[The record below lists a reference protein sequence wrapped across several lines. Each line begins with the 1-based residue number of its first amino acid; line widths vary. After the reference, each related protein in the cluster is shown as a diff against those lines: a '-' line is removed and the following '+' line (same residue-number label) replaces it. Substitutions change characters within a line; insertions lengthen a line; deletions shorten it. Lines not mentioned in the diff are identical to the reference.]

1 VEDTGRFGA
10 NGLETWQKVRD
21 ERSNSREF
29 DGEASGGTEAEIGEP
44 PNWGRRYD
52 CVCKGNKD
60 CWADAA
66 NKDEDLMKFFAS
78 VKVGKRSAYNEGA
91 ANAKVA
97 LENCCSEEGD
107 LKLE

>member
-1 VEDTGRFGA
+1 MEDTGRFGA

-29 DGEASGGTEAEIGEP
+29 DAEASGGMEAEIEEP

-52 CVCKGNKD
+52 CVRKGNKD

-66 NKDEDLMKFFAS
+66 NKDKDLPKFFAS

-91 ANAKVA
+91 ANAKVV